1 MKALISPNE
10 KVQQITSW
18 TTKIVDGI
26 KIVDPVRTDIPNGCR
41 IAQTIEVEFDVASPL
56 YWIDCASDLDETT
69 HYFDMSD
76 NTIKVITNEPQPT

>member
-18 TTKIVDGI
+18 TVETTEELITKIPI
-26 KIVDPVRTDIPNGCR
+26 FTDIPNGCR
-41 IAQTIEVEFDVASPL
+41 IAQTNETEFDVASPL
-56 YWIDCASDLDETT
+56 YWVDCASDLDETT

-76 NTIKVITNEPQPT
+76 NTIKMIINEPAPS